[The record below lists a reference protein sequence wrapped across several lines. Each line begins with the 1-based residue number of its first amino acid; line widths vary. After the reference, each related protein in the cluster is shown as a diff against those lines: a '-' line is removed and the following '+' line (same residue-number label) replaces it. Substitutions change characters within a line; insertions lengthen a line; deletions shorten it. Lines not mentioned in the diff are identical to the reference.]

1 MAWLQTRPM
10 NADWLKYLPGFLR
23 NRLEGRLSLQ
33 QAVGN
38 SGWLLLDRVLRSG
51 VNFIIIVWLAR
62 YLGPQHFGVFN
73 YVLAFV
79 MICNALATFGLDEIV
94 IRELVHSPADRD
106 EILGTAFLLKLLGGG
121 ISFVTA
127 ITVIGLLRPGDDHM
141 LLLVA
146 VAAAGSFFLSLDVVD
161 YWFRS
166 AVQSKYTVIARVSSA
181 IVLNLAKV
189 GLIIFEAPVLAF
201 IIATTV
207 EVVLAAVLLAVM
219 YRLRAGKVFAWTA
232 TLARAASLLRDSW
245 PLFFSLMVIMIYM
258 KIDQVMIGE
267 MLGELEVGVYAS
279 AVRLV
284 EMWYIVPAIIA
295 SSIFP
300 ALYRLKTDNPERFLQ
315 RIQQYYDFMVIVPVV
330 AGALVV
336 FIAGQ
341 LVILVY
347 GNEYQGAV
355 DVLKI
360 YMWSSV
366 FGFLI
371 VATSNYLVA
380 ENKTIFLLFRY
391 TLGMLINLLLN
402 WLLIPV
408 YGIEGSAMATLVAY
422 LFAAYLS
429 AGMYKGMWPLFV
441 METRALY
448 LPGSLKRFLESR

>member
-1 MAWLQTRPM
+1 MNTR
-10 NADWLKYLPGFLR
+10 WIRYLPGFLR
-23 NRLEGRLSLQ
+23 NRLEGRFSLQ

-38 SGWLLLDRVLRSG
+38 SGWLLLDRLVRSG

-62 YLGPQHFGVFN
+62 YLGPQQFGLFN

-79 MICNALATFGLDEIV
+79 AICNALATFGLDDIV
-94 IRELVHSPADRD
+94 VRELVHSPSDRD
-106 EILGTAFLLKLLGGG
+106 EILGTSFVLKLLGGG

-127 ITVIGLLRPGDDHM
+127 ITVIGLLRPGDDNT

-146 VAAAGSFFLSLDVVD
+146 VAAAGSFFMALDVVD

-166 AVQSKYTVIARVSSA
+166 VVQSKYTVVARITSA
-181 IVLNLAKV
+181 IILNLSKV

-201 IIATTV
+201 IIAATV

-232 TLARAASLLRDSW
+232 TRARAASLLKSSW

-258 KIDQVMIGE
+258 KVDQVMIGE
-267 MLGELEVGVYAS
+267 MLGELEVGVYSS

-284 EMWYIVPAIIA
+284 EMWYILPAIIA

-300 ALYRLKTDNPERFLQ
+300 ALYRLKTDNPERFLL
-315 RIQQYYDFMVIVPVV
+315 RIQQYFDFMVIVPVI
-330 AGALVV
+330 AGFLILFV
-336 FIAGQ
+336 AGQ
-341 LVILVY
+341 LVVLVY
-347 GNEYQGAV
+347 GDEYQGAV
-355 DVLKI
+355 EVLKI

-371 VATSNYLVA
+371 VATSSYLVA

-422 LFAAYLS
+422 LFASYLS
-429 AGMYKGMWPLFV
+429 ACLYKGMWPLFV

-448 LPGSLKRFLESR
+448 LPGSLKRFFVNK